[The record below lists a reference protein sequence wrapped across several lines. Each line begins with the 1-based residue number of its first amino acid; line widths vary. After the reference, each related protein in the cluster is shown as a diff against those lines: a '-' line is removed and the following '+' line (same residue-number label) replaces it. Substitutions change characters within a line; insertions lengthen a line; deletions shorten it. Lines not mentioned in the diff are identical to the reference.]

1 MSFLSL
7 PFLKMRAIE
16 RVILC
21 GTRKIG
27 PKDEHFRI
35 LIFALWVL
43 QATAYGV
50 PWLQNAV
57 LGKSFASQRCCLK
70 SPIRVLPEVPSKNFG
85 RRALVQFGRSPRTRC
100 SKRLLGCVVWISAM
114 TAQLPPHS
122 HRRACEAATLQTKI
136 IAFVTAQL
144 IGLHA
149 DCLVP
154 VC

>member
-1 MSFLSL
+1 
-7 PFLKMRAIE
+7 MRAIE
-16 RVILC
+16 GVIL
-21 GTRKIG
+21 GVTRKIG

-35 LIFALWVL
+35 LIFALWAL
-43 QATAYGV
+43 QATSSGV

-57 LGKSFASQRCCLK
+57 LGKSLASQRCCLK
-70 SPIRVLPEVPSKNFG
+70 SPVRMLPEVPSKNFG

-100 SKRLLGCVVWISAM
+100 SKRLLGCVVWIIAM
-114 TAQLPPHS
+114 TAQLPAHS

-136 IAFVTAQL
+136 IALVTAQL

-149 DCLVP
+149 DCLLP